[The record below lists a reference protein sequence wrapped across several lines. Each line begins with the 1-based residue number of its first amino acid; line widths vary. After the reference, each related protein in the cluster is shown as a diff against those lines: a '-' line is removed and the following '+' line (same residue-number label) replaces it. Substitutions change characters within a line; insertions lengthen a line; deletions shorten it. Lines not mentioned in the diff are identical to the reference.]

1 MNKREKKRERKRD
14 KTIPYELDL
23 TLPIITVAKR
33 QKENT
38 SHIKYYKITKVTSIE
53 HIVIL
58 YTSAVSLTS
67 VALAAATVC
76 KELTNQS

>member
-33 QKENT
+33 QKEN
-38 SHIKYYKITKVTSIE
+38 
-53 HIVIL
+53 
-58 YTSAVSLTS
+58 
-67 VALAAATVC
+67 
-76 KELTNQS
+76 

>member
-1 MNKREKKRERKRD
+1 LQKDKKRTR
-14 KTIPYELDL
+14 
-23 TLPIITVAKR
+23 TL
-33 QKENT
+33 
-38 SHIKYYKITKVTSIE
+38 HIKYYKITKVTSIE
-53 HIVIL
+53 HITIL